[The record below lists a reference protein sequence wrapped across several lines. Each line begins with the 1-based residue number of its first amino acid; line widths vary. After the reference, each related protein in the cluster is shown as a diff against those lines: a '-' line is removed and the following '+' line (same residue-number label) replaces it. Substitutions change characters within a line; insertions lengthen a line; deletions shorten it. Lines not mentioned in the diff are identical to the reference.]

1 MSLTYSPT
9 AMGSDVARSK
19 RQMWQRRLG
28 QALVAMLGLNRATA
42 LSTEIV
48 QSIRPVID
56 VPTRHGVM
64 HCMGGHGRLL
74 WRAQSFHEEEPETV
88 AWLDALTPDDVLW
101 DVGANVG
108 MYAIYAAKFAGCRV
122 FAFEPEAQNNAL
134 LIENIALNGVGGH
147 CVPVNIPLSRHSG
160 FGYIDVRYVTK
171 GGAYNHFDDGDG
183 GSRPYTP
190 EAQELGRTGAPA
202 ARQLLY
208 GASIDELAADDRFAF
223 PTHIKIDV
231 DGLEAEIVS
240 GAARTLRDPRLRGLL
255 IELNRASDRDMAV
268 PGILVE
274 AGFAQVSE
282 RSNWLYR
289 ADRSREAENPTT
301 NVIFARV

>member
-9 AMGSDVARSK
+9 AMGSDIPRSK
-19 RQMWQRRLG
+19 QQLWRRRLG
-28 QALVAMLGLNRATA
+28 KAVVAMLGLNRGTA

-48 QSIRPVID
+48 QSIQPIID
-56 VPTRHGVM
+56 VPTRHGPMRCV
-64 HCMGGHGRLL
+64 GGHGRLL
-74 WRAQSFHEEEPETV
+74 WRARSFHEEEPETV

-108 MYAIYAAKFAGCRV
+108 MYAVYAARFAGCRV

-134 LIENIALNGVGGH
+134 LIENIALNRVGAR
-147 CVPVNIPLSRHSG
+147 CIPVNLPLSRQSG

-171 GGAYNHFDDGDG
+171 GGAYNHFVDGDDA
-183 GSRPYTP
+183 SRPYTP
-190 EAQELGRTGAPA
+190 DDPERGSAGAPA

-208 GASIDELAADDRFAF
+208 GASIDDLVADDRFDV

-231 DGLEAEIVS
+231 DGLEAEIIN
-240 GAARTLRDPRLRGLL
+240 GAARTLRNPRLRGLL
-255 IELNRASDRDMAV
+255 IELNRASNRDMAV
-268 PGILVE
+268 PAILAE

-289 ADRSREAENPTT
+289 DDRSREAENPTT
-301 NVIFARV
+301 NVIFARG

>member
-9 AMGSDVARSK
+9 AMGSDIPRSK
-19 RQMWQRRLG
+19 RQLWRRRLG
-28 QALVAMLGLNRATA
+28 RTVVAMLGLNRATA

-56 VPTRHGVM
+56 VPTRHGPM
-64 HCMGGHGRLL
+64 HCVGGHGRLL
-74 WRAQSFHEEEPETV
+74 WRARSFHEEEPETV

-108 MYAIYAAKFAGCRV
+108 MYAVYAARFAGCRV

-134 LIENIALNGVGGH
+134 LIENIALNGVGAR
-147 CVPVNIPLSRHSG
+147 CIPVNVALARQSG
-160 FGYIDVRYVTK
+160 FGYVDVRYVTK
-171 GGAYNHFDDGDG
+171 GGAYNHFDDGDD

-190 EAQELGRTGAPA
+190 DGPECGPAGAPA

-208 GASIDELAADDRFAF
+208 GASIDELVRDDRFVF

-231 DGLEAEIVS
+231 DGLEAEIVN
-240 GAARTLRDPRLRGLL
+240 GGQRTLRDPRLRGLL
-255 IELNRASDRDMAV
+255 IELNRASGRDMAV
-268 PGILVE
+268 PAVLAE
-274 AGFAQVSE
+274 AGFELVSE

-289 ADRSREAENPTT
+289 EDRSREAENPTT
-301 NVIFARV
+301 NMIFARA